1 MSHILLEGLSP
12 GYLIPLSYKQLEAC
26 IQRSLYPAKV
36 HAPIFGFNLPATFL
50 CHNLWPLV

>member
-12 GYLIPLSYKQLEAC
+12 GYLIPLSYKQLEAR
-26 IQRSLYPAKV
+26 IQRSLYLAKV
-36 HAPIFGFNLPATFL
+36 HVLIVGFNLPATFL